1 MFILAAV
8 NRRIMVLN
16 RATPEI
22 QCPWFALN
30 ECAFSL
36 SNGWFH
42 PFSVFEGLKQELKRT
57 TLKIR
62 IRFCTVAFVRSFLLN
77 IEL

>member
-8 NRRIMVLN
+8 NRKIMVLN

-57 TLKIR
+57 T
-62 IRFCTVAFVRSFLLN
+62 
-77 IEL
+77 